1 MKILREIYDFITG
14 GSIAAPIG
22 LAVAIVAAIVLG
34 HDAAASYVFFA
45 LILMTLL
52 AATHERVT

>member
-1 MKILREIYDFITG
+1 MNILREIYDFITG
-14 GSIAAPIG
+14 GSISAPIG

-34 HDAAASYVFFA
+34 HGAAASYVFFA

-52 AATHERVT
+52 AATNERVT